1 MNDEGI
7 FIINDK
13 VMFLP
18 ASNSLRAVN
27 DGSRN
32 FVLHTPSSQCL
43 LILLQNNHQVVSHKY
58 LFEEIWEKNG
68 TIVTPNT
75 LYQNIALIRKA
86 LKAAGLDEEIIKTVP
101 KQGVKLSALITSSL
115 SDEPTSIAHEVSDE
129 PALKE
134 DSLQVAEDIQEPS
147 PSRSENR
154 TDAISFTP
162 SAVSE
167 RLRRSK
173 FFSLVVPCTLITF
186 FVYYLFVLSNTEL
199 DGEAFISDYLE
210 IGTVNNCRVYSSY
223 HGIEIS
229 KQKFATMVKL
239 SGLTCQTGDIVY
251 LTFNRMSQ
259 LSMIQRCDK
268 PITNAQAVCQ
278 NYLYEEGTENEN

>member
-1 MNDEGI
+1 MDDKTI

-13 VMFLP
+13 VMFQP
-18 ASNSLRAVN
+18 ASNSLYPVT
-27 DGSRN
+27 DQSKKL
-32 FVLHTPSSQCL
+32 VLHTPSSQCL
-43 LILLQNNHQVVSHKY
+43 LILLQNNHQVVNQKY

-68 TIVTPNT
+68 VIVTPNT

-101 KQGVKLSALITSSL
+101 KQGIKLSALITSSIP
-115 SDEPTSIAHEVSDE
+115 DEPTSIVHEVYGESAQHAE
-129 PALKE
+129 PI
-134 DSLQVAEDIQEPS
+134 QVTEGIQPS
-147 PSRSENR
+147 VLSRSENK
-154 TDAISFTP
+154 TDTITYTP
-162 SAVSE
+162 AMVSE

-173 FFSLVVPCTLITF
+173 LFSLVVPCALIGY
-186 FVYYLFVLSNTEL
+186 FVYQLFTLSTTEL
-199 DGEAFISDYLE
+199 DGEAFISDYLL
-210 IGTVNNCRVYSSY
+210 IGTVNNCRLYSSY

-229 KQKFATMVKL
+229 KQKFATMAKL
-239 SGLTCQTGDIVY
+239 SGLTCQSGDIVY